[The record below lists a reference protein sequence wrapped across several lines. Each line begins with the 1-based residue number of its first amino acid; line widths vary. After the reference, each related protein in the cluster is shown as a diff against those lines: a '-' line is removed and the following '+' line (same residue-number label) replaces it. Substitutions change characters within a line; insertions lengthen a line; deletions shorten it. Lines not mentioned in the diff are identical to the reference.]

1 MLEDD
6 ESPDLPHLGS
16 GRHFSWSI
24 LDDLDV
30 EEDNRRATSGV
41 QVFGARGRLLTPEE
55 EIELGRRVRAGT
67 DEATEDH
74 DEDARAA
81 VEQLVLANL
90 RLCIR
95 PARARLQRG
104 QFFDDIVQDGFLGL
118 IRAAQKFDPEHG
130 TRFSTYAMFW
140 IRQAMDRGA
149 DRNARTIRLPS
160 HVITLQRRIEVAE
173 KKALIDDRTTD
184 DAVARIVRSG
194 PEQVRAARDAIHEFV
209 DMDEAE
215 SELRSHQG
223 RDPRSFE
230 PDPDDPEP
238 PGFEEV
244 LTTDEQLEPTD
255 ALGTLLARVIDGL
268 SSREREVLVLYYGLD
283 DFPHETLESIGEQFG
298 LTRERARQIRNNA
311 IDNIRRLVAVER
323 ARGTDFDA
331 EMNLD
336 ADAVRAITS
345 EDIMLHV
352 SHVLSGR
359 DPESVPRFAT
369 SQPEVSSAERR
380 RLVQTVLSDLRA
392 TTSTW
397 RSELLFE
404 FDPEFRRH
412 PGIVEHIEPLIHQE
426 PYDRRAL
433 VETLAELV
441 ADLGPDTIGE
451 NLLDI
456 AGSAVRAALKDPP
469 PDADAL
475 GRVLRLVRFVGC
487 STDPVAFRLA
497 LHAPQRAT
505 VALPSGSRVASTWH
519 YDEQDRE
526 HVELRQELHRHGDAL
541 GLEWNSAFDDD
552 LDLMIAESFQHRSAK
567 TFAAVLRGIPICDI
581 ATFLDHRA
589 GDHLTILR
597 SPVPVPWTVICRGC
611 HIVDSVPRSPGA
623 TCPTHCSNCSSS
635 QLLAVVE
642 I

>member
-24 LDDLDV
+24 IDDRDV

-41 QVFGARGRLLTPEE
+41 QVFGARGRLLTPKE
-55 EIELGRRVRAGT
+55 EIELGCRVRAGT

-149 DRNARTIRLPS
+149 DSNARTIRLPS

-173 KKALIDDRTTD
+173 KKALIDNQSTD
-184 DAVARIVRSG
+184 DAVARIVRSE

-209 DMDEAE
+209 DMDGAE

-255 ALGTLLARVIDGL
+255 ALSTLVARVIEGL

-298 LTRERARQIRNNA
+298 LTRERVRQIRNNA

-336 ADAVRAITS
+336 ADAV
-345 EDIMLHV
+345 
-352 SHVLSGR
+352 
-359 DPESVPRFAT
+359 
-369 SQPEVSSAERR
+369 
-380 RLVQTVLSDLRA
+380 
-392 TTSTW
+392 
-397 RSELLFE
+397 
-404 FDPEFRRH
+404 
-412 PGIVEHIEPLIHQE
+412 
-426 PYDRRAL
+426 
-433 VETLAELV
+433 
-441 ADLGPDTIGE
+441 
-451 NLLDI
+451 
-456 AGSAVRAALKDPP
+456 
-469 PDADAL
+469 
-475 GRVLRLVRFVGC
+475 
-487 STDPVAFRLA
+487 
-497 LHAPQRAT
+497 
-505 VALPSGSRVASTWH
+505 
-519 YDEQDRE
+519 
-526 HVELRQELHRHGDAL
+526 
-541 GLEWNSAFDDD
+541 
-552 LDLMIAESFQHRSAK
+552 
-567 TFAAVLRGIPICDI
+567 
-581 ATFLDHRA
+581 
-589 GDHLTILR
+589 
-597 SPVPVPWTVICRGC
+597 
-611 HIVDSVPRSPGA
+611 
-623 TCPTHCSNCSSS
+623 
-635 QLLAVVE
+635 
-642 I
+642 